1 MRGTT
6 EGSGAPEPTEY
17 QTVWHKKGQHSNTA
31 RKGRGERALVTPTI
45 KGYRKS
51 CPFSLVS
58 SKNSL
63 DPNYQNPIQIQQIP
77 NSMLLSS

>member
-6 EGSGAPEPTEY
+6 GGRGAPEPTAY
-17 QTVWHKKGQHSNTA
+17 QTVWHEKGQHSNTA

-51 CPFSLVS
+51 CSFSLVS
-58 SKNSL
+58 SKN
-63 DPNYQNPIQIQQIP
+63 PNYQNPIQIQQIP
-77 NSMLLSS
+77 SLMLLSS